1 MMTANNPPIEASKF
15 LTLYR
20 PISNK
25 LYGYALRLT
34 GNNMEAEDLVQET
47 VFRAYKNLN
56 SYHDGSNFKAWMNTI
71 MRNMFINNYR
81 KQKQRE
87 ATGAMENYTLEKGQF
102 VLNEGYHNLRQD
114 EFLGALRKL
123 DEIYLR
129 PLLMVG
135 EGYQYE
141 EMAKSLN
148 IPIGTLK
155 SRIHHGRKK
164 LRKILKGWLY

>member
-1 MMTANNPPIEASKF
+1 MTTSNSPIKVSKF
-15 LTLYR
+15 LTLYQ
-20 PISNK
+20 PIANK
-25 LYGYALRLT
+25 LHGYALRLT

-81 KQKQRE
+81 KQKIRE
-87 ATGAMENYTLEKGQF
+87 ATGGVEKYAQEKGLYVF
-102 VLNEGYHNLRQD
+102 NEGYNNLRRD
-114 EFLGALRKL
+114 EFLGALGKL

-148 IPIGTLK
+148 IPVGTLK

-164 LRKILKGWLY
+164 LRKILKGWFY